1 MKKVRIK
8 GKNKV
13 VITIAITAAMG
24 VIARADDSTLK
35 VFWKDSLRLESV
47 DGKNKLRIGGR
58 IHWDNAFFADDEFDG
73 ERLDDGDVFRR
84 TRLYVSGQIQ
94 ERYDFKMQYDF
105 ANGSAAFKDVNFGI
119 RDLPVLGNIRIGQFK
134 EPFSLEEIAS
144 SNDITTIERANV
156 NRLVPSRSAGV
167 MIYNDYADSR
177 LTSAVGLFRGADD
190 KWGNYSGNGYAATA
204 RVTGLPYLSDDGSQL
219 VHLGVGYSHRADDTA
234 TYKFS
239 SDHAMAPSTKHVIDD
254 VDNTSLLGL
263 EAALKLGSFSV
274 QSEWVQADVDA
285 PFGGDLD
292 GCYVQ
297 ASYVLTG
304 ESRGYDKA
312 TGTFKGVSPGSNF
325 LKEGGLGA
333 WEASLRWSTLDYSDL
348 PAGKEIDSWTVG
360 LNWYLN
366 RNVRALFNYTHADL
380 GGDSMGVFA
389 TRFQFAF

>member
-1 MKKVRIK
+1 MSRPFERLLSMKKVRIK

-58 IHWDNAFFADDEFDG
+58 IHWDNAFFADDEIDG

-167 MIYNDYADSR
+167 MIYNA
-177 LTSAVGLFRGADD
+177 LQICILKAV
-190 KWGNYSGNGYAATA
+190 
-204 RVTGLPYLSDDGSQL
+204 
-219 VHLGVGYSHRADDTA
+219 
-234 TYKFS
+234 
-239 SDHAMAPSTKHVIDD
+239 I
-254 VDNTSLLGL
+254 NTV
-263 EAALKLGSFSV
+263 A
-274 QSEWVQADVDA
+274 
-285 PFGGDLD
+285 
-292 GCYVQ
+292 
-297 ASYVLTG
+297 
-304 ESRGYDKA
+304 
-312 TGTFKGVSPGSNF
+312 GSNHH
-325 LKEGGLGA
+325 
-333 WEASLRWSTLDYSDL
+333 Y
-348 PAGKEIDSWTVG
+348 
-360 LNWYLN
+360 
-366 RNVRALFNYTHADL
+366 
-380 GGDSMGVFA
+380 
-389 TRFQFAF
+389 